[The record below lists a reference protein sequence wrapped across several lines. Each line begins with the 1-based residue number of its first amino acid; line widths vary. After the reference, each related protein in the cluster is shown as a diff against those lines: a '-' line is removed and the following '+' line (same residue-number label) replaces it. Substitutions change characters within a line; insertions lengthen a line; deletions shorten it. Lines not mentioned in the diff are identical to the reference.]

1 MKANIILAMFVIVL
15 FGCVKDEDKVKI
27 QTINGLK
34 IYKNK
39 NLITNSEMKFD
50 LKQILEINGINSD
63 SLMNFLSPLGLCID
77 SKENVFIL
85 DVKSSSIKKFDQEG
99 DFVKSIGRQ
108 GMGPGEMMYPNN
120 ILLLNDT
127 LFVLTSTS
135 QIVSFDNDGN
145 YIKTTKIS
153 SIPQIIKS
161 NNSTMVGLVQKQE
174 MKEDGLYIGSEVVV
188 FDNNFNEIKTL
199 DQKMFK
205 ITTNDIQINYLDLII
220 PFCISKDEIFVS
232 SNSED
237 IYKINVYDLKGNIIY
252 SIEKEYVKTKFSEEE
267 SLEFNNMI
275 TKAKFPSKYRPK
287 YKKAINNLFVDYENV
302 LFVSSSINRKVND
315 KNVYFDIF
323 KDKTYLNTKE
333 INIYEGSDYFSFENL
348 LYFRNGKM
356 YFLSNS
362 NDANLKIYEYK
373 LNP

>member
-1 MKANIILAMFVIVL
+1 MFVIVL